1 MVNFYHILGTQ
12 GWYLGYLC
20 GMAKYV
26 RKRSLLDEQTG
37 EKFISDEHVRVHSGS
52 TWDRGRFVKLFLPAI
67 DVLMRFKPSE
77 LQLAMHVLQRLKSGS
92 RVIALSF
99 SSYQDFCQ
107 VQLGKTADR
116 SAYHKAVKALVRE
129 GLLVRSGNEWLVN
142 HHLVFVGDRG
152 KYLFGEKLGESELG
166 RG

>member
-1 MVNFYHILGTQ
+1 MVNFYHILGTL
-12 GWYLGYLC
+12 GSCLGYLC

-26 RKRSLLDEQTG
+26 RKRSLLDEETG
-37 EKFISDEHVRVHSGS
+37 EKFISDEHVIVRNGS
-52 TWDRGRFVKLFLPAI
+52 SWDRGRFVKLFLPAI

-129 GLLVRSGNEWLVN
+129 GLLVRSGNQWLVN

-152 KYLFGEKLGESELG
+152 KYLFGEKLGESEPG
-166 RG
+166 RR